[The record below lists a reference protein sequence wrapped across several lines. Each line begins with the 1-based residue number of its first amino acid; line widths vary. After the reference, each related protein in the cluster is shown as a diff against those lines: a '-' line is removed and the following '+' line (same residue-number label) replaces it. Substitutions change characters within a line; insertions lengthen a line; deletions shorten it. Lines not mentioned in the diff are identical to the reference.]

1 MKVIGID
8 IGGTKTSIGI
18 INTKSGKISQ
28 NVEFPSKSFNHDNDN
43 LEKIICTAKDLAK
56 KNSINL
62 IGIGVPELIDN
73 QGIVRGSYNFNWDK
87 LNFKKCFS
95 RNMKVFVDSDVRNH
109 LRAEK
114 FFGHGIR
121 HKNFAYIN
129 IGSGISYAQLINNKI
144 YNGYRGYAIHFGSS
158 LLNLYDIKTKQS
170 YSQIPEDHYSGK
182 SIVENIEKMKT
193 KNEKLFYFNQVAFSL
208 ASIIGNLINTID
220 PEFIVLGGGVVLNN
234 KLFTKNLIKH
244 SRDFIIALDAKKM
257 KFHISKLKKNTGLIG
272 AGLLH
277 REII

>member
-1 MKVIGID
+1 MKAIGID
-8 IGGTKTSIGI
+8 IGGTKTSIGVVDL
-18 INTKSGKISQ
+18 KSGKISQ
-28 NVEFPSKSFNHDNDN
+28 KVEFLSKFYDNDADN
-43 LEKIICTAKDLAK
+43 LNKIINSAEVLAK
-56 KNSINL
+56 KNTINN

-73 QGIVRGSYNFNWDK
+73 QGIVRGSYNFKWDK

-95 RNMKVFVDSDVRNH
+95 RNMKVSVDSDVRNH

-114 FFGHGIR
+114 FFGHAVK
-121 HKNFAYIN
+121 HKNFTYIN
-129 IGSGISYAQLINNKI
+129 IGSGISYAQMINNKV

-158 LLNLYDIKTKQS
+158 LLNLYDSKTKKV

-182 SIVENIEKMKT
+182 PIVKNLEKLKT
-193 KNEKLFYFNQVAFSL
+193 KNEKLFYLNQIAVSL
-208 ASIIGNLINTID
+208 ASMIGNLINTID
-220 PEFIVLGGGVVLNN
+220 PEFVVLGGGVVLNN

-244 SRDFIIALDAKKM
+244 TRDFIIASDAKKM
-257 KFHISKLKKNTGLIG
+257 KFQISKLKKNTGLIG

>member
-8 IGGTKTSIGI
+8 IGGTKTSLGI
-18 INTKSGKISQ
+18 IDTITGKVSQ
-28 NVEFPSKSFNHDNDN
+28 KLEFLSKSFNHDKNN
-43 LEKIICTAKDLAK
+43 LEKIIYTAKDLAK
-56 KNSINL
+56 KNSINQ
-62 IGIGVPELIDN
+62 IGVGVPELIDN
-73 QGIVRGSYNFNWDK
+73 QGIVRGSYNFKWNK
-87 LNFKKCFS
+87 LNFKDCFS
-95 RNMKVFVDSDVRNH
+95 RSMKVFIDSDVRNH

-129 IGSGISYAQLINNKI
+129 IGSGISYAQLINNEI
-144 YNGYRGYAIHFGSS
+144 YKGYRGYAIHFGSS
-158 LLNLYDIKTKQS
+158 LLNLYDSKSKKS

-182 SIVENIEKMKT
+182 SIIVNLDKLKT
-193 KNEKLFYFNQVAFSL
+193 KNEKLFFLNQVAVSL
-208 ASIIGNLINTID
+208 ASMVGNLINTID

-244 SRDFIIALDAKKM
+244 TRDFIIAPDAKKM
-257 KFHISKLKKNTGLIG
+257 KFHISKLEKDTGLIG

-277 REII
+277 RKII

>member
-18 INTKSGKISQ
+18 VNTKSGKISQ
-28 NVEFPSKSFNHDNDN
+28 NLEFPSRSFNHDSDN
-43 LEKIICTAKDLAK
+43 LEKIVSTAKDLAK
-56 KNSINL
+56 KNSINY

-95 RNMKVFVDSDVRNH
+95 KNMNVFVDSDVRNH

-121 HKNFAYIN
+121 HKNFAYVN
-129 IGSGISYAQLINNKI
+129 IGSGISYALLINNEI
-144 YNGYRGYAIHFGSS
+144 YSGYRGYAIHFGSS
-158 LLNLYDIKTKQS
+158 LLNLYDNKTKQT

-182 SIVENIEKMKT
+182 TIFENIDKLKT
-193 KNEKLFYFNQVAFSL
+193 KNEKLFYLNKVAISL
-208 ASIIGNLINTID
+208 ASMVGNLINTID

-234 KLFTKNLIKH
+234 KLFTKNLIEY
-244 SRDFIIALDAKKM
+244 SRDYIIALDAKKM
-257 KFHISKLKKNTGLIG
+257 KFYISKLKKNTGLIG

-277 REII
+277 RKII

>member
-18 INTKSGKISQ
+18 VNTKSGKISQ
-28 NVEFPSKSFNHDNDN
+28 NLEFPSRSFNHDSDN
-43 LEKIICTAKDLAK
+43 LEKIVSTAKDLAK
-56 KNSINL
+56 KNSINY

-95 RNMKVFVDSDVRNH
+95 KNMNVFVDSDVRNH

-121 HKNFAYIN
+121 HKNFAYVN
-129 IGSGISYAQLINNKI
+129 IGSGISYALLINNEI
-144 YNGYRGYAIHFGSS
+144 YSGYRGYAIHFGSS
-158 LLNLYDIKTKQS
+158 LLNLYDNKTKQT

-182 SIVENIEKMKT
+182 TIFENIDKLKT
-193 KNEKLFYFNQVAFSL
+193 KNEKLFYLNKVAISL
-208 ASIIGNLINTID
+208 ASMVGNLINTID
-220 PEFIVLGGGVVLNN
+220 PEFIVLGGGMVLNN
-234 KLFTKNLIKH
+234 KLFTKNLIEY
-244 SRDFIIALDAKKM
+244 SRDYIIALDAKKM
-257 KFHISKLKKNTGLIG
+257 KFYISKLKKNTGLIG

-277 REII
+277 RKII